1 MREANITPD
10 FGFDAD
16 EPIVKGQ
23 QRNPWEYMSNIILPV
38 DRQRNLWRCI
48 REMRQIKKDYTKIL
62 QNKQK
67 TLPKVL
73 RGREEWKSLYKSFR
87 IRRKDGKN
95 EDFEDGDE
103 GDFKEAAEYDT
114 INDDQN
120 SVQ

>member
-73 RGREEWKSLYKSFR
+73 RGREECKSLYKSFR

-103 GDFKEAAEYDT
+103 GDFKEAAEYDM